1 MIKRQILEL
10 ELDSRLNAAD
20 LQTHVSQ
27 LYRQKIVPLVDVYC
41 SQFSDPEIIHR
52 IDHLEIDLGDID
64 LANLDTDYVQK
75 AASAL
80 ATELAKWLT
89 QSPQPSSPPS
99 THQRDCAGSP
109 TSVTNPAPADQR
121 SPISRPTANHIEPD
135 ATVPRPQLGQPD
147 QRQSAAAPERS
158 LATSLPLST
167 AQTSGSQAAQPLSP
181 SQAQLE
187 LIQTFLTTGQLPWW
201 SEPLTHRE
209 LVDCCM
215 QLMATAPQPFVA
227 WLQTVLKSESV
238 LQRVLYQF
246 PESVWLGILQLLA
259 PELRPEIEA
268 YLTDIQKLIPKISIW
283 RLVSALK
290 LWETLWQGLLLHLV
304 LSPPSSQTPVA
315 AAMPALLQ
323 ANLLHLATQ
332 LQLNQRSLIQQ
343 LQRAIATF
351 NQEGHPLSS
360 QLPTA
365 IAQFDRPDTLTTPL
379 EPDAALEQSIDPTI
393 APPTSANAPNLPLR
407 PAPAANP
414 PDDLYIQNAGL
425 VILVPFLNR
434 FLTTLKLVEAN
445 QFISKESAQRSALML
460 QYLVDDSLVSAES
473 ALSLNKLM
481 CGLELSAPM
490 PAQLLLTAIEAEE
503 CGAFLTAI
511 IQNWAAL
518 RNISISGLQSAFLQR
533 TGLLRRHHDGWRLQ
547 VEHQTHD
554 ILLDQL
560 PWSIRVIKLP
570 WMPEILYVD
579 W

>member
-27 LYRQKIVPLVDVYC
+27 LYRQKIVPLVDAYC
-41 SQFSDPEIIHR
+41 SQFSDPEVIHR

-64 LANLDTDYVQK
+64 LANLDADYVQK

-80 ATELAKWLT
+80 ATELAKRLT
-89 QSPQPSSPPS
+89 QSPQPSSPPAL
-99 THQRDCAGSP
+99 THQYDRAGSP
-109 TSVTNPAPADQR
+109 TPVTNPAPADQR
-121 SPISRPTANHIEPD
+121 SPTSRPTANHIEPD
-135 ATVPRPQLGQPD
+135 ATVPRPQPGQPD
-147 QRQSAAAPERS
+147 QRPSTAAPERS
-158 LATSLPLST
+158 LATSRPLSA

-181 SQAQLE
+181 SQTQLE

-201 SEPLTHRE
+201 SEPLTHQA
-209 LVDCCM
+209 LVDGCM
-215 QLMATAPQPFVA
+215 QLMAAAPQPFVA

-246 PESVWLGILQLLA
+246 PEPVWLAILQLLA
-259 PELRPEIEA
+259 PEMRPEIEA

-283 RLVSALK
+283 RMVSALK
-290 LWETLWQGLLLHLV
+290 LWQTLWQGLLLHLV

-343 LQRAIATF
+343 IQRAIATF

-365 IAQFDRPDTLTTPL
+365 IAQFDLSDLLTDPS
-379 EPDAALEQSIDPTI
+379 EPDAAPEQSVN
-393 APPTSANAPNLPLR
+393 ASPTSAKTPLLLR
-407 PAPAANP
+407 PAPAATP

-425 VILVPFLNR
+425 VILAPFLNR
-434 FLTTLKLVEAN
+434 FLTTLNLVEAN
-445 QFISKESAQRSALML
+445 QFMSQEFAQRSALML
-460 QYLVDDSLVSAES
+460 QYLIDDSLVSAES

-481 CGLELSAPM
+481 CGLELSAPL
-490 PAQLLLTAIEAEE
+490 PAQLTLTAIEAEE
-503 CGAFLTAI
+503 CGALLTAI
-511 IQNWAAL
+511 IQNWTAL
-518 RNISISGLQSAFLQR
+518 QNTSISGLQRAFLQR

-560 PWSIRVIKLP
+560 PWSIRVITLP